1 MAKLIKYIN
10 RVVYACDIGIKA
22 EIPMTVTFMHSGL
35 GVVIGDG
42 VKIGENCKIYSNVV
56 IGSRERKDGSWAN
69 PVVGKNVVIGAGA
82 ILLGDIT
89 IGDDAVI
96 AAGSVVLESVPPS
109 AMVAGNPAVRKK

>member
-1 MAKLIKYIN
+1 
-10 RVVYACDIGIKA
+10 
-22 EIPMTVTFMHSGL
+22 MTVTFMHSGL

-69 PVVGKNVVIGAGA
+69 PVVGENVVIGTGA